1 MEKLI
6 HDFLEYLELI
16 GKSKR
21 TIFEY
26 TLDLKVFFSFFNQ
39 KQSSVDLA
47 FLQSLQRKDIEKYM
61 YYLKNVRHNIEA
73 TRCRKISSL
82 KVFYDFLIQ
91 ENLVNKNPMNYI
103 VKPKKPDKLPKYL
116 TLDQSQI
123 LLHGIS
129 GKYQI
134 RDYCIFTLLLNCG
147 LRLSEL
153 TGLNL
158 DDIFNLDSPGQT
170 FMRVW
175 GKGGKERILFLNS
188 VCVQAIQQ
196 YLPVRKTRDP
206 GETAL
211 FLNAFGKR
219 IGNRTVQNMVRSYL
233 QQIGLGK
240 GYSVHT
246 LRHTA
251 ATLLYQY
258 AHADILVLQ
267 NILGH
272 ANLSTT
278 QIYTHLGSHQMRKV
292 MEASPFITTKNY
304 E

>member
-1 MEKLI
+1 MDNIKESQFKN
-6 HDFLEYLELI
+6 YLELLKLK
-16 GKSKR
+16 GRSKA
-21 TIFEY
+21 TISTY
-26 TLDLKVFFSFFNQ
+26 ALDLKNFFQFTNFQGQRITSPEEMILQYIEYLSHNR
-39 KQSSVDLA
+39 KNSKATICKKLSSLRMYFEYLVK
-47 FLQSLQRKDIEKYM
+47 RKIIHENPM
-61 YYLKNVRHNIEA
+61 VNIE
-73 TRCRKISSL
+73 RPQK
-82 KVFYDFLIQ
+82 
-91 ENLVNKNPMNYI
+91 
-103 VKPKKPDKLPKYL
+103 DKMLPKYL

-123 LLHGIS
+123 LLHVIS
-129 GKYQI
+129 GKHQI
-134 RDYCIFTLLLNCG
+134 RDYCILTLLLNCG

-158 DDIFNLDSPGQT
+158 DDISSLDSPGQA

-175 GKGGKERILFLNS
+175 GKGSKERILFLNS
-188 VCVQAIQQ
+188 VCVQTIRE
-196 YLPVRKTRDP
+196 YIPTRKAKEP
-206 GETAL
+206 EETAL
-211 FLNAFGKR
+211 FLNAFGRR
-219 IGNRTVQNMVRSYL
+219 IGNRTVQNMVRGYL

-278 QIYTHLGSHQMRKV
+278 QIYTHLGSHQIRKV
-292 MEASPFITTKNY
+292 LEASPLIPTKINY